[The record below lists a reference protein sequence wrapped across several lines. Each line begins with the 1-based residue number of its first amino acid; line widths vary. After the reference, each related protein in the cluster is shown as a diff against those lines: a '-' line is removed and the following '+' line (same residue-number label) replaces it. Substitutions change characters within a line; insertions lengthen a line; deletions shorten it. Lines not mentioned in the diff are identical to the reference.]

1 MIDYEIYKAKIKTVL
16 LLCGKVPSKQQMD
29 AIYERIKDKYEKE
42 DFISACDDDELI
54 EAWSEQISYPA
65 LKRVLDKHLSN
76 RIEQE
81 EKERKRREKEELEKI
96 IKNEEVPD
104 FVKEFLKKIKTL

>member
-1 MIDYEIYKAKIKTVL
+1 MIDYELFKSKIKTVL
-16 LLCGKVPSKQQMD
+16 LLCGQSPSTEQMK
-29 AIYERIKDKYEKE
+29 AIYERIKNKYENE
-42 DFISACDDDELI
+42 DFLLACNDDELI
-54 EAWSEQISYPA
+54 EDWSIKVSYPT
-65 LKRVLDKHLSN
+65 LKRILDKHLSN

-81 EKERKRREKEELEKI
+81 EKERKKKEKEELEKM